1 MADKKIEVRM
11 RLVDQFTASFQKTV
25 KAMEFGS
32 KTALKS
38 WKNVENVG
46 KGVFDAGKKM
56 TAAVTLPLAGLAA
69 ASYKTYDSV
78 DKQLALVKAT
88 MGDTAYASADLSA
101 ALKDAAV
108 NSIFSMD
115 EGANALVN
123 FARQGWDAAAAADM
137 LAPSMALAAGT
148 ATDLDLVTSGLGN
161 TLKAFG
167 ASSDQAS
174 HYADM
179 FTKAQAQANT
189 NVTELI
195 DSMSVAG
202 PIAKT
207 VGWDFE
213 DIATLIG
220 VFGDNSISASEGAN
234 ALKTGLLRLSGGNT
248 TANKELDKLGI
259 SLFDAEGNMKSMVDV
274 IDTLQVAFKDMTSQE
289 QLESASK
296 LFGTNQ
302 ASKWL
307 ALINGPGLDGLTEMR
322 DNITGASGD
331 AQKAADALVTPIEK
345 LKSTFDVFK
354 FTVGET
360 SAQYITPFIEK
371 LTDLIDKFRKLSPE
385 QQNSTIKMAALAMAI
400 GPVLMMIGRLVIFV
414 GNVGTAFS
422 KFAKAG
428 SIVKGA
434 LAAITAPGWLV
445 VAIVAA
451 IVAVVAI
458 CIARWDDLKA
468 CLESVKPSIDS
479 IKEKF
484 DHIRQKLEPI
494 MPVLEKVGSVFVE
507 IFTGTILVAVTA
519 FVGFF
524 TGALDGAM
532 NAFVGIADIISGVV
546 GVIDGI
552 VHGNW
557 EKVCNSFKDIFVGV
571 IELMTAPIATLTG
584 AISGIGS
591 AIDGAIKKLQGLGKQ
606 KVEVPVVGVSG
617 GGGGIP
623 SPRAKG
629 DVYWRGGLV
638 QVHERGGEILDLPHG
653 TRIYPHDVSMA
664 MAKGSGG
671 VTVAKLADSIV
682 VREDADID
690 RIADRLVRKIRI
702 AKSGMG
708 GMTFSGNMA

>member
-1 MADKKIEVRM
+1 MAEKKIEVRM
-11 RLVDQFTASFQKTV
+11 RLVDQFTGAFQKTI

-32 KTALKS
+32 STALKS
-38 WKNVENVG
+38 WKNVEKVG
-46 KGVFDAGKKM
+46 KSVFDAGKKM

-88 MGDTAYASADLSA
+88 MGDTAYATADLSEALEA
-101 ALKDAAV
+101 ASV

-123 FARQGWDAAAAADM
+123 FARQGFSAAQAADM
-137 LAPSMALAAGT
+137 LSPSMSLAAGT
-148 ATDLDLVTSGLGN
+148 ATDLDVVTAGLGN

-167 ASSDQAS
+167 ASSDEATR
-174 HYADM
+174 YADM

-195 DSMSVAG
+195 DSMAIAG

-207 VGWDFE
+207 VGWSFE
-213 DIATLIG
+213 DVATLTG
-220 VFGDNSISASEGAN
+220 VFGDNFISASEGAT
-234 ALKTGLLRLSGGNT
+234 ALKTGLSRLSSD
-248 TANKELDKLGI
+248 NKKVREAMDTLGI
-259 SLFDAEGNMKSMVDV
+259 SLYDDEGRMKSMVDV
-274 IDTLQVAFKDMTSQE
+274 MDSLQKAFSGLTQE
-289 QLESASK
+289 EQMNYATK
-296 LFGTNQ
+296 LFGANQ
-302 ASKWL
+302 MSKWL
-307 ALINGPGLDGLTEMR
+307 TLINGPGAEGLQEMR
-322 DNITGASGD
+322 DNITGAGGD
-331 AQKAADALVTPIEK
+331 AQRAADALVTPMER
-345 LKSTFDVFK
+345 LSSTFDVLK
-354 FTVGET
+354 YKVGQT
-360 SAQYITPFIEK
+360 AAQYITPFIKK
-371 LTDLIDKFRKLSPE
+371 LTELVDKFRQLSPE
-385 QQNSTIKMAALAMAI
+385 QRNSVVRFAALAMAI
-400 GPVLMMIGRLVIFV
+400 GPLLMLVGRLVIFV

-428 SIVKGA
+428 SLAKGA

-451 IVAVVAI
+451 VAVVVAV

-468 CLESVKPSIDS
+468 CLEVVKPTIDE
-479 IKEKF
+479 IKDKF
-484 DHIRQKLEPI
+484 QTIKDKIEPL
-494 MPVLEKVGSVFVE
+494 MPTLQWLGGAFVE
-507 IFTGTILVAVTA
+507 VFTGTILVAVTV

-532 NAFVGIADIISGVV
+532 NALTGIVGIITGVV
-546 GVIDGI
+546 GVVDGI

-571 IELMTAPIATLTG
+571 IQLMTAPIATLTG

-606 KVEVPVVGVSG
+606 RVEVPVVGVTSG
-617 GGGGIP
+617 GGGTP

-671 VTVAKLADSIV
+671 VTIAKLADSIV
-682 VREDADID
+682 VREEADID
-690 RIADRLVRKIRI
+690 RIADRLVRKVRI

-708 GMTFSGNMA
+708 GMSFSGNMA